1 MKSKITSVC
10 RFQMM
15 EEAVAPAVYTD
26 DSLEEEDSLDDD
38 GRPPERWAPL
48 GAVATPEPDTNQ
60 SNPLSTA
67 VPDEMKRLQDEQEQ
81 LNSSLLALTSHFA
94 QVQFRLKQIVT
105 AEDEDKEGL
114 LRELEA
120 FAFRGIPDV
129 RGCSVQDAHVMEKMV
144 RFCFFSLFF
153 VH

>member
-1 MKSKITSVC
+1 
-10 RFQMM
+10 MM
-15 EEAVAPAVYTD
+15 EEAAAPAYTD
-26 DSLEEEDSLDDD
+26 DSLEEDSLDDE

-60 SNPLSTA
+60 ASPLAGAA
-67 VPDEMKRLQDEQEQ
+67 VPDEMKRLQEEQDQ

-114 LRELEA
+114 LRELEE

-129 RGCSVQDAHVMEKMV
+129 RGCSVQDTHVMEKMV
-144 RFCFFSLFF
+144 S
-153 VH
+153 